1 MTPSEKLVPNL
12 FLRATLNNLEDYLDQ
27 VEQEDDPDTRL
38 YCNKHGRFPSS
49 VNDKDSLILK
59 KNRGLDK
66 ADINVV
72 QNGTDVSQLPKVSVI
87 SLEVLRWAEEIIR
100 EVNEKSSSAL
110 YPTYVFRG
118 RFSETERKGRGLQ
131 YNRST

>member
-1 MTPSEKLVPNL
+1 MTPSEKLIPNL
-12 FLRATLNNLEDYLDQ
+12 FLRATLENLEEHLDQ

-49 VNDKDSLILK
+49 VNDKDSLVLE

-72 QNGTDVSQLPKVSVI
+72 QNGTDVSQLRKVSVI
-87 SLEVLRWAEEIIR
+87 SLEFVGRAEEIIR
-100 EVNEKSSSAL
+100 EVNEKNPSAL
-110 YPTYVFRG
+110 YPTCVFRG